1 MMILMIFYIIINISY
16 DIIIIHHIS
25 IIISCDIYLI

>member
-1 MMILMIFYIIINISY
+1 MMMYDDILYIIINISY

-25 IIISCDIYLI
+25 IYHNIM